1 MWRVTGS
8 QLQALDA
15 SSMEDFVE
23 RMNVHFHEHFPGP
36 CSELDEAATLATIRS
51 GIRAARTRGATGER
65 EICLYLGLLFSLGPD
80 FEERGEPAWV
90 HAILSE
96 PDRHALGRLDR
107 IYDRLMAPEPQMNA
121 EHSETGASE

>member
-8 QLQALDA
+8 QLQELDA

-23 RMNVHFHEHFPGP
+23 RMNAHFHKHFPGP
-36 CSELDEAATLATIRS
+36 CRELGEVATLSTIRS
-51 GIRAARTRGATGER
+51 GIPAARARGAMGER
-65 EICLYLGLLFSLGPD
+65 EICLYHGLLFSLGPD
-80 FEERGEPAWV
+80 FEARGEPAWV

-107 IYDRLMAPEPQMNA
+107 IYDRLMAPEPLMDA
-121 EHSETGASE
+121 EDSETGASV